1 MAYRNPFPLFPGY
14 SELQEFAFSEYPA
27 LKLSLEIT
35 SDSASDVVLQWN
47 WTQGFLLFI
56 GRNKSEH
63 TYIRFRTEVEKFLLW
78 AMLVKKQSI
87 IELRKTDILDY
98 ADFCWKP
105 PTNWIG
111 TATKNRFVLKQG
123 NFTSNKNWRPFK
135 IQAAKH
141 QRNKEVDKKEYRPSQ
156 ETLSAT
162 FTALVAFYKYLMDE
176 ELSLGN
182 PAQLAKK
189 DCRHFIKDAR
199 VAPVRRLSPEQWEY
213 LLDAATSMADVDATH
228 ERHLFL
234 IAALKTLF
242 LRISELSERTNWSP
256 QMGHFYEDSD
266 GNWWLQVF
274 GKGRKLRDVT
284 VPPDFIPFIERYR
297 TSRNLSPLPTE
308 GEKTVLLEKIRGQG
322 GMTARHLSRLVQ
334 EVFDAAYE
342 KMKDERGAKE
352 ARKLK
357 EASTHYL
364 RHTGASMEIE
374 RGRPLKYLS
383 EDLGHASMAT
393 TDTIYV
399 QTDKKNRA
407 ESGKNRKVN

>member
-1 MAYRNPFPLFPGY
+1 MAYRNPIPLFPGY
-14 SELQEFAFSEYPA
+14 TELLKLDDSEYPNLNSS
-27 LKLSLEIT
+27 LKMLSEEI
-35 SDSASDVVLQWN
+35 SDVSEQWH
-47 WTQGFLLFI
+47 WAQGFLLFI

-78 AMLVKKQSI
+78 TFLVKKQSLV
-87 IELRKTDILDY
+87 EFRKTDILDY

-105 PTNWIG
+105 PTNWIS
-111 TATKNRFVLKQG
+111 TTTKDRFVLKQG
-123 NFTSNKNWRPFK
+123 HFISNKSWRPFK

-162 FTALVAFYKYLMDE
+162 FTAIIAFYKYLMDE
-176 ELSLGN
+176 EISLGN

-199 VAPVRRLSPEQWEY
+199 TAPVRRLSPEQWEY
-213 LLDAATSMADVDATH
+213 LLDAATSMADTDSTR

-297 TSRNLSPLPTE
+297 VSRNLSPLPVE
-308 GEKTVLLEKIRGQG
+308 GEKTALLEKIRGQG

-334 EVFDAAYE
+334 EVFDAGYE
-342 KMKDERGAKE
+342 KMKGERGAKE

-399 QTDKKNRA
+399 QTDKKNQA
-407 ESGKNRKVN
+407 ESGRSRKV